1 MMNSAN
7 EMMPMAPQMMGCCSF
22 GIFGMFAGFVS
33 MAKWPIAIAA
43 ILYLLAKRPQAT
55 IRPDEA

>member
-22 GIFGMFAGFVS
+22 GFFGLFAGLLS
-33 MAKWPIAIAA
+33 MATPLIAVAA
-43 ILYLLAKRPQAT
+43 IVYLIAKRPQAVA
-55 IRPDEA
+55 RPNET